1 MSEAHL
7 TEKANIYSAQR
18 SLERVHFMLQNLGF
32 GQVNKLFMY
41 FSEPWWPS
49 SLSGYSVLV
58 TEEDLEEFKRKY
70 PQYGVQGHWVQGLS
84 GFYIDQHKPNVVLMD
99 WVVGEAARVMERY
112 SDYQIMM
119 GCKNWLEMFLGHNF
133 SIPLPIGFTRSKWWS
148 NPHFRGS
155 YSYRSLDSDR
165 ADVRAAHLAE
175 PILDDEGKPVGG
187 LNAALSISI
196 PNSHATVAI
205 YL

>member
-1 MSEAHL
+1 
-7 TEKANIYSAQR
+7 
-18 SLERVHFMLQNLGF
+18 MLQNLGY

-70 PQYGVQGHWVQGLS
+70 PQYGVQGHWVHGLS

-119 GCKNWLEMFLGHNF
+119 GCKNWLEMFLGHNY

-165 ADVRAAHLAE
+165 SDAWAAHLAE
-175 PILDDEGKPVGG
+175 PIVDEEGKPVREPG
-187 LNAALSISI
+187 AVLSGRRARPYSTKQRIKT
-196 PNSHATVAI
+196 P
-205 YL
+205 YK